1 MSSHPD
7 PIPSIVRAEEVR
19 IEDDAVVLDRFREPD
34 PEVVGLVASSE
45 HPAEMVHRI
54 LSVGARAIASAS
66 TDLEVEKVERL
77 FDKLSQDFSATTVSA
92 TREVAEAA
100 AKLLEDDGD
109 LAKVLT
115 SFQEELEGQLADPD
129 SAKSLL
135 SRFREQLA
143 ATNAAHIKEL
153 DELFDPDTQGTP
165 LNRQR
170 AQTEELLRREMRA
183 VKEQVESLGQ
193 LLAAT
198 QVKKEM
204 VEKSTQKGSA
214 FEEIVHTLISRV
226 VTPLGDAAELVGDE
240 AGKKVGDLLVT
251 LNPDDT
257 PTGVVRYVLEC
268 KDGPVTG
275 PKIRSQLKDAM
286 ALRGAS
292 AAVAVFS
299 LAEHAPTKVPFTYW
313 GDQAIVVLDKDNP
326 DERLLQMA
334 CLWARWVARRE
345 ASSDEGELDAEAI
358 YAAFTKLS
366 NALGKVT
373 NIRRAHTEAKKHIDQ
388 AVGAVDEMRDEIQ
401 EQLDHLK
408 ELVHPGEAR

>member
-1 MSSHPD
+1 VVGLAD
-7 PIPSIVRAEEVR
+7 GVR
-19 IEDDAVVLDRFREPD
+19 IEGDAVVLDRFREPD
-34 PEVVGLVASSE
+34 PEVVGLVSSAE
-45 HPAEMVHRI
+45 RPGEMVHRI
-54 LSVGARAIASAS
+54 LGVGARAIASAS
-66 TDLEVEKVERL
+66 TDLEMEKVERL
-77 FDKLSQDFSATTVSA
+77 FDKLSEDFSATTVSA

-100 AKLLEDDGD
+100 TKLLEDDGD
-109 LAKVLT
+109 LAKMLAA
-115 SFQEELEGQLADPD
+115 FQEELEGQLADPD

-135 SRFREQLA
+135 SRFREQLTA
-143 ATNAAHIKEL
+143 ANASHVKEL
-153 DELFDPDTQGTP
+153 DRLFDPDTQGSP

-170 AQTEELLRREMRA
+170 IQTEELLRREMRA

-214 FEEIVHTLISRV
+214 FEEVVHRLISQV
-226 VTPLGDAAELVGDE
+226 VTPLGDAAELVGAE
-240 AGKKVGDLLVT
+240 AGKKVGDVLVT

-268 KDGPVTG
+268 KDGAVTG
-275 PKIRSQLKDAM
+275 PKIRAQLKDAM
-286 ALRGAS
+286 TLRGAS
-292 AAVAVFS
+292 SAVAVFS
-299 LAEHAPTKVPFTYW
+299 LPEHAPTKVPFTYW
-313 GDQAIVVLDKDNP
+313 GDQAIVVLDKDDP
-326 DERLLQMA
+326 DERLIQMA

-345 ASSDEGELDAEAI
+345 ASSDKGEMDAEAVF
-358 YAAFTKLS
+358 AAFTKLS

-388 AVGAVDEMRDEIQ
+388 AVSGVDEMKDEIQ

-408 ELVHPGEAR
+408 ALIHPD